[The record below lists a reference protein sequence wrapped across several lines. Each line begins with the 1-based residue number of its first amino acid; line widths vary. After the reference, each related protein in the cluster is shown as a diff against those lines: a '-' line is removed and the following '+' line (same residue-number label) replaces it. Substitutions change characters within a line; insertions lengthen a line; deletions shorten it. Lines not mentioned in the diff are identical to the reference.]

1 MLTTLRTGALT
12 LTSAQY
18 KFEANKRLTIKLTTT
33 GNHLLYGD
41 VNITL
46 ANVLDIN
53 IYDKDRLLVEDYFN
67 ATFLFSRTGAA
78 TLEYSVEITSGIDQS
93 LDFAT
98 LTNNG
103 SAITA
108 TVANA
113 SINLGAGSYNFALLD
128 TSDSEFSTS
137 TISVK
142 QLNLGNTGLDGVES
156 VFDELGEGDFLSING
171 EDLTFDFTAQV
182 SIKDN
187 DAGTTNIPILITS
200 NYGRR

>member
-12 LTSAQY
+12 LTAVQY
-18 KFEANKRLTIKLTTT
+18 KFINGILTIKLTTD
-33 GNHLLYGD
+33 GSHKLYGN

-53 IYDKDRLLVEDYFN
+53 IYDKDRLLVEDFFN
-67 ATFLFSRTGAA
+67 ATFLFSRTGAT
-78 TLEYSVEITSGIDQS
+78 TLEYSVDINSGIAQS
-93 LDFAT
+93 ADFTT

-113 SINLGAGSYNFALLD
+113 SINLGAGNYNFALLD
-128 TSDSEFSTS
+128 TADSEFSTS
-137 TISVK
+137 TIAIK
-142 QLNLGNTGLDGVES
+142 QLDLGNTGIDGVES